1 MGIIFYNFLKGIKTM
16 VKLLDKFRDNKTFDN
31 AVRIAQYNRK
41 HMMASLGLEFGHHKL
56 LKEALEM
63 VK

>member
-1 MGIIFYNFLKGIKTM
+1 M

-63 VK
+63 VKWIIRP